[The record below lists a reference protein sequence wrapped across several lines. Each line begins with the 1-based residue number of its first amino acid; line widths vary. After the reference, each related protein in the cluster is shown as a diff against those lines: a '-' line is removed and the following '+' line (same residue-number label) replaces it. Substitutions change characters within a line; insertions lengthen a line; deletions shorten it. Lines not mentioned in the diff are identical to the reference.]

1 MRPQRTNLPAL
12 QALHR
17 RRATSVALAVC
28 LLATSG
34 CATLLSADATPV
46 PGAAATLTRS
56 LRTPIP
62 TTAASSSPAGSP
74 SPSPSRVAAAAS
86 PSAAAEGGDASD
98 AELADIRTRMEQ
110 ITASESLPGL
120 EGLLLDHVSVS
131 TTQGGSIMDAAQT
144 ASWLRD
150 RAGAGIKVTAVDRG
164 GQTLLVQV
172 LTENWPH
179 KDPIQE
185 GMLTFSLRRYDA
197 NGRPDD
203 ESGTWKI
210 DVIDAE

>member
-1 MRPQRTNLPAL
+1 MRPQRTSLPASV
-12 QALHR
+12 ALHR
-17 RRATSVALAVC
+17 RRAASVGLALC
-28 LLATSG
+28 LLASAG

-62 TTAASSSPAGSP
+62 TTVESASPASAP
-74 SPSPSRVAAAAS
+74 SPSPPRIAIAAS
-86 PSAAAEGGDASD
+86 PSAAPEGGDASD
-98 AELADIRTRMEQ
+98 AEIAEIRARMEQ
-110 ITASESLPGL
+110 VTSSEALSGL
-120 EGLLLDHVSVS
+120 ESLLLDHVSVS
-131 TTQGGSIMDAAQT
+131 TTQGGSVMEAAQI
-144 ASWLRD
+144 ASWLRE
-150 RAGAGIKVTAVDRG
+150 RAGPGIKVTTVDRG

-172 LTENWPH
+172 RTDSWPH
-179 KDPIQE
+179 KDPIQQ
-185 GMLTFSLRRYDA
+185 GTVTFSLRRYDD